1 MMPARGLLLPAVVA
15 TACALG
21 GCGSESGGSGGS
33 GAATTGGGDGGS
45 DGGGAATIAATT
57 VTATTVT
64 SSSTGLAACTDAA
77 QCDDLDPCTAD
88 VCGADGQCL
97 STPGDFDD
105 DDRCTIDACDPALGE
120 THVAYVASDDDAC
133 TLDRCDPALGTSFVG
148 DLVLLTESF
157 ADAEGGWITEAPWA
171 IGPAEP
177 TAPNVR
183 GMADPETDATP
194 DTDDDGIAGV
204 VLGGSPP
211 SALEGSFYLESPEVD
226 ADLEGSITLEY
237 RRWLGEE
244 LTNAP
249 TVEVW
254 DGEAWIVI
262 WETPRDIA
270 DAPPRGDGWV
280 RMQHDLTALRSPT
293 LKVRFGVA
301 LGPGGANP
309 SWNVDDVVI
318 ARRGWAVDADA
329 CTADSCFKTSGPRQT
344 AIDVDD
350 DDACTTDI
358 CHPQAGV
365 AHIPVLCDEG
375 EDGCCP
381 PGCASDPDCP

>member
-1 MMPARGLLLPAVVA
+1 MIGRTRIASALLAAIVGL
-15 TACALG
+15 TA
-21 GCGSESGGSGGS
+21 CGSESEGSGG
-33 GAATTGGGDGGS
+33 GASSTTGGDGGS
-45 DGGGAATIAATT
+45 GDGGSGTTAAVTT
-57 VTATTVT
+57 GSTSTVT
-64 SSSTGLAACTDAA
+64 SSSSGTASCTDAA
-77 QCDDLDPCTAD
+77 QCDDLNPCTDD
-88 VCGADGQCL
+88 VCAADGVCL
-97 STPGDFDD
+97 NTPGDFDD

-120 THVAYVASDDDAC
+120 THVEYVASDDDAC
-133 TLDRCDPALGTSFVG
+133 TLDSCDPTEGTSFVG
-148 DLVLLTESF
+148 ELILLTEPF
-157 ADAEGGWITEAPWA
+157 ADAEGGWVAESPWA

-177 TAPNVR
+177 SPTNVR

-211 SALEGSFYLESPEVD
+211 AALEGTFYLESPEVD
-226 ADLEGSITLEY
+226 ADLEGSLTLEY

-244 LTNAP
+244 LTNGP

-254 DGEAWIVI
+254 DGEAWVVV
-262 WETPRDIA
+262 WQTPRDVA

-280 RMQHDLTALRSPT
+280 RMQHDVTAFRGPT

-318 ARRGWAVDADA
+318 ARRGWAVDEDA
-329 CTADSCFKTSGPRQT
+329 CTTDSCLKASGPRQLEV
-344 AIDVDD
+344 DVDD

-358 CHPQAGV
+358 CHPLAGI